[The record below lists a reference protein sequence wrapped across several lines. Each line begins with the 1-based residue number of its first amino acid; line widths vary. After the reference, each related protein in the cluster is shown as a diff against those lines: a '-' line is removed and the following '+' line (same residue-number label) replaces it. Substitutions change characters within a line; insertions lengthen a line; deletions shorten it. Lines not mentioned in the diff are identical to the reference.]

1 MLNGSTGWPSLTP
14 ATRTAAVELLRHGPL
29 SRSALARRLGLSAG
43 SVTRLVTPLL
53 AGGLVVPVGPG
64 RDGGIGRPS
73 TPLDVVAAGHRFA
86 GVKLTASHGYAVLAD
101 LRSTVLAKVDGPLR
115 GKSPAEVVAS
125 VADLVSR
132 VAGDAPLAGV
142 GVSLGG
148 RAADHRI
155 VTAAP
160 YLGWAGPVDLGGLV
174 TAATGAPTVVDNDV
188 LALARATHWFGAARG
203 ADRFALVTVGV
214 GIGYGLVVHDRLVDS
229 DDAGVGLVAH
239 LCLDPLGP
247 LCARGHRGCAEAMLA
262 SGKIRD
268 AVAVGR
274 GGVSTYAECLDLAS
288 AGDPVAVRVVDDAGR
303 ALGRLVAMIA
313 NLTMVPT
320 VVLSGDGVELA
331 SVASDALAAGL
342 AADRDPAADP
352 VRVEIHPG
360 GFDEWARG
368 AAVTAIQSYTTP
380 RGSAMMHR

>member
-1 MLNGSTGWPSLTP
+1 M
-14 ATRTAAVELLRHGPL
+14 
-29 SRSALARRLGLSAG
+29 
-43 SVTRLVTPLL
+43 
-53 AGGLVVPVGPG
+53 
-64 RDGGIGRPS
+64 
-73 TPLDVVAAGHRFA
+73 
-86 GVKLTASHGYAVLAD
+86 LAD
-101 LRSTVLAKVDGPLR
+101 LRSAVLARVDGPLR
-115 GKSPAEVVAS
+115 GTSPADIVAS
-125 VADLVSR
+125 VAALVAC
-132 VAGDAPLAGV
+132 VAGDQPLTGI

-160 YLGWAGPVDLGGLV
+160 YLGWSEPVDLGGLV
-174 TAATGAPTVVDNDV
+174 TTATLVPTVVDNDV

-203 ADRFALVTVGV
+203 TDRFALVTIGV

-268 AVAVGR
+268 AVALGR
-274 GGVSTYAECLDLAS
+274 GGALTYAECLELAS
-288 AGDPVAVRVVDDAGR
+288 SGDPVAARVVGDAGR

-320 VVLSGDGVELA
+320 VVLAGDGVRLA
-331 SVASDALAAGL
+331 SVAADAVAAGL

-380 RGSAMMHR
+380 GGSGLVHR